1 MDRAINVTPDLCRER
16 ENRERENTDEDN
28 KWHEY
33 IYMHITKIRSYH
45 LLKKGIYFNIHRFIA
60 ITLSGSIVR
69 I

>member
-33 IYMHITKIRSYH
+33 IYAYNKNSYH